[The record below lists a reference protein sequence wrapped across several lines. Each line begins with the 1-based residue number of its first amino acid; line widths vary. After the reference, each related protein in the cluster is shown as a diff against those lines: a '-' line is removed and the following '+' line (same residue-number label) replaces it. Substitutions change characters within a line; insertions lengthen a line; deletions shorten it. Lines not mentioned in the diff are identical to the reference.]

1 MEPRKNYQLRS
12 LRQRLT
18 LYLDCHAQ
26 RRLCRTVVRRMRRD
40 GSALDLGRLTE
51 LLNIH
56 LGLEPVQSAR
66 HARCNPTY
74 HSRSYRSTA
83 SSCRQNTTLVI
94 WDISNFFLQ
103 ICLIFSSRK
112 SCESRENF
120 GASWKKFCEKY
131 WAFPRQTAPKWHSTL
146 FLQLETFL
154 YPTRTSPPFIWPEQ
168 VQPLIQARTCLPALA
183 QPGLAPVT
191 KCFPRHSKKYLM
203 FSLEG
208 KTSQKC
214 VWRCRA
220 TTESSCEAVR
230 LSQHELQTCSIY
242 FF

>member
-1 MEPRKNYQLRS
+1 
-12 LRQRLT
+12 
-18 LYLDCHAQ
+18 
-26 RRLCRTVVRRMRRD
+26 MRRD

-56 LGLEPVQSAR
+56 LGLEPAR
-66 HARCNPTY
+66 VTRDAIPRTTVSH
-74 HSRSYRSTA
+74 TA
-83 SSCRQNTTLVI
+83 SSCRQKTTLVI
-94 WDISNFFLQ
+94 WDVSNFFLR

-154 YPTRTSPPFIWPEQ
+154 YPTRTSSPFFWPEQ

-191 KCFPRHSKKYLM
+191 KCFPQHSQKYLM

-208 KTSQKC
+208 KTS
-214 VWRCRA
+214 
-220 TTESSCEAVR
+220 
-230 LSQHELQTCSIY
+230 
-242 FF
+242 